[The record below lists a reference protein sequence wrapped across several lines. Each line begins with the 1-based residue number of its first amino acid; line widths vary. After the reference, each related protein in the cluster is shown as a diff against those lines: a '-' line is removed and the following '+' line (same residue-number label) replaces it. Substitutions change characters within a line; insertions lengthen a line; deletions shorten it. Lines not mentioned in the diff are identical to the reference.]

1 MKYLPL
7 ICLLTLAACADPTPE
22 IVTSTKHLVVIPDS
36 TMFECPL
43 VTTFPATKTLTDIQV
58 ANLVKELYRN
68 NKQCY
73 TNINAI
79 KAFLENAKKTAE
91 VDGDG
96 GK

>member
-7 ICLLTLAACADPTPE
+7 IGLIALAACSDPTPE
-22 IVTSTKHLVVIPDS
+22 IVTNTKHIIVMPDS
-36 TMFECPL
+36 SMFECSL
-43 VTTFPATKTLTDIQV
+43 VSTFPNTKTLTDIQV

-79 KAFLENAKKTAE
+79 KDFLDNAKNT
-91 VDGDG
+91 VDG